1 MIERERD
8 HKPKGHLKVI
18 VVFFATL
25 PLHVCENLIIR
36 RLVGSP
42 KENCLCYI
50 MQYMVL
56 ENKKVVNCI

>member
-1 MIERERD
+1 MRERERD
-8 HKPKGHLKVI
+8 YKPKGHLKVS

-25 PLHVCENLIIR
+25 PLHVCENLIIWS
-36 RLVGSP
+36 LVGSP

-56 ENKKVVNCI
+56 EN

>member
-1 MIERERD
+1 MRERERD
-8 HKPKGHLKVI
+8 YKPKGHLKVS

-25 PLHVCENLIIR
+25 PLHVCENLIIW

-56 ENKKVVNCI
+56 EN